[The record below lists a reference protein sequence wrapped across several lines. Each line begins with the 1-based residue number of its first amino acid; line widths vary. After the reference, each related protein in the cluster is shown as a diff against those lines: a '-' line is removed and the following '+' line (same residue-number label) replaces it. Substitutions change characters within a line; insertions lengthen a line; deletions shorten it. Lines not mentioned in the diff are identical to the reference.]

1 MEGADEDV
9 EDDLP
14 PLNEN
19 ADVPQLEEME
29 PSDRIIAAANRDQA
43 PSPERE
49 QNQQSTASS
58 AQNRQTPVF
67 SYDDDEDEDGDYY
80 SSTKAPSK
88 VSYTQCTNLEELD

>member
-49 QNQQSTASS
+49 QTSTASS

-67 SYDDDEDEDGDYY
+67 SYDDDDDEDGDYY
-80 SSTKAPSK
+80 SSTKAPK
-88 VSYTQCTNLEELD
+88 